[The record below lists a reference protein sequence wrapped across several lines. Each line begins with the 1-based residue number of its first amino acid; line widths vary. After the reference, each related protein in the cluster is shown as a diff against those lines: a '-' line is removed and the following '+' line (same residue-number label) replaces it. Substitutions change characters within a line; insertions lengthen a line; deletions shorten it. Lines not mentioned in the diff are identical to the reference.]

1 MKVCRQG
8 VIKMKKILVGS
19 LLVLLSLTS
28 FAETAEEKGL
38 AIAIEGDKRGEGFG
52 DSKVKLTMVL
62 LDAKG
67 RETSRDMRVKSL
79 EGIAGAGDKSLM
91 VFDTPKDQKGVA
103 MLTFTHKT
111 ESDDQWLYLPAL
123 KRVKKISSRNKS
135 GPFVGSE
142 FAFEDI
148 SSQEVEKYTYKYLRD
163 EVVNGMDCFVVES
176 DPVDKYSGYTRRIAF
191 IDKAEYR
198 AVKIDFYDRKNSL
211 LKTMEN
217 KGYKQYLGQYWYPD
231 VSTMTNHQTGKL
243 TRLEYGNYE
252 FKVGLKAKQF
262 SKNSL
267 KRAK

>member
-1 MKVCRQG
+1 MKVYKKG
-8 VIKMKKILVGS
+8 MSKMKKMLVAS
-19 LLVLLSLTS
+19 LLVLMSLTS

-38 AIAIEGDKRGEGFG
+38 AIAIEADKRGQGFG
-52 DSKVKLTMVL
+52 DSKVSLKMVL

-79 EGIAGAGDKSLM
+79 EGVAESGDKSLM
-91 VFDTPKDQKGVA
+91 IFDTPRDQKGVA
-103 MLTFTHKT
+103 MLTFTHKV
-111 ESDDQWLYLPAL
+111 ESDDQWLFLPAL

-176 DPVDKYSGYTRRIAF
+176 DPVDKYSGYTRRVAY

-211 LKTMEN
+211 LKTLEN
-217 KGYKQYLGQYWYPD
+217 SAYQQYLSKYWYPGL
-231 VSTMTNHQTGKL
+231 SKMTNHQTGKV
-243 TRLEYGNYE
+243 TRLEYENYE
-252 FKVGLKAKQF
+252 FKVGLQDNEF
-262 SKNSL
+262 TKNSL